1 MAALGS
7 GNVALIASGLFY
19 AVLCVFSV
27 VTGAMYLV
35 GGRRLNPV
43 ELPDRFVKRLGDEG
57 KLERFARIM
66 GLVTIVVGIV
76 QGVSAYAILLASGT
90 WARLF
95 AVGFTVFSLCS
106 VLFKLK
112 GKISAFPLLKLVA
125 YVAVL
130 VALLV

>member
-1 MAALGS
+1 MSALGS

-76 QGVSAYAILLASGT
+76 QGVSAYAILFANGA
-90 WARLF
+90 WARWF

-112 GKISAFPLLKLVA
+112 GKISAFPLLKLGA

-130 VALLV
+130 IALLV

>member
-1 MAALGS
+1 MAALDS

-27 VTGAMYLV
+27 VTGAIYLA
-35 GGRRLNPV
+35 GRRRLNPV

-57 KLERFARIM
+57 KIERVARIM

-76 QGVSAYAILLASGT
+76 QGVSAYAILFANGA
-90 WARLF
+90 WARWF

-112 GKISAFPLLKLVA
+112 GKISAFPLLKLGA

-130 VALLV
+130 IALLV

>member
-1 MAALGS
+1 MAALDS

-27 VTGAMYLV
+27 VTGAIYLA
-35 GGRRLNPV
+35 GRRRLNPV

-57 KLERFARIM
+57 KIERFARIR

-76 QGVSAYAILLASGT
+76 QGVSAYAILFANGA
-90 WARLF
+90 WARWF

-112 GKISAFPLLKLVA
+112 GKISAFPLLKLGA

-130 VALLV
+130 IALLV

>member
-1 MAALGS
+1 MDALES

-43 ELPDRFVKRLGDEG
+43 ELPDRFVSRLSDEG

-76 QGVSAYAILLASGT
+76 QGASAYAILFANGT
-90 WARLF
+90 WARWL
-95 AVGFTVFSLCS
+95 AVGFTIFSMCS

-112 GKISAFPLLKLVA
+112 GKISAFPLLKLGA

-130 VALLV
+130 ITLLV

>member
-1 MAALGS
+1 MSALGS

-76 QGVSAYAILLASGT
+76 QGVSAYAILFASGT
-90 WARLF
+90 WARWF
-95 AVGFTVFSLCS
+95 AVGFTIFSLCS

-112 GKISAFPLLKLVA
+112 GKISAFPLLKLGA
-125 YVAVL
+125 YIAVL
-130 VALLV
+130 IALLI